1 MHSSTLRRL
10 GKRGI
15 ESAAK
20 ATEAGLQAVGVP
32 SPSALLLLGHMR
44 SGSTLLLHLL
54 MTNPEVSALGE
65 RGVVYASSAD
75 LARLAIAAR
84 IARRSPF
91 RRLRYV
97 ADQVNHN
104 HLTPNSR
111 LLQDPRIRI
120 LFLLRRPE
128 PTIASILELYRA
140 HYPQAWSASQAVDY
154 YVARLGA
161 LMELGEGLF
170 SPACAAL
177 ITYES
182 LTDLPRETL
191 EALRVFLGLEHGFTQ
206 TYATHSFTGT
216 YGDPGPNIVA
226 GRIIHKAPTTEVSLD
241 ASELER
247 ATSAYDQCSSAL
259 ARFALHV

>member
-1 MHSSTLRRL
+1 MKGIRGLR
-10 GKRGI
+10 KRAI
-15 ESAAK
+15 ECAAG
-20 ATEAGLQAVGVP
+20 AAEGSLQAVGVP

-65 RGVVYASSAD
+65 RGAVYASSAD
-75 LARLAIAAR
+75 FARLAIAAR

-97 ADQVNHN
+97 VDQVNHN
-104 HLTPNSR
+104 QLTPNG
-111 LLQDPRIRI
+111 LLLRDPRVRI

-154 YVARLGA
+154 YVQRLRA
-161 LMELGEGLF
+161 LMELGESLV
-170 SPACAAL
+170 SPICAAL
-177 ITYES
+177 ITYEV

-191 EALRVFLGLEHGFTQ
+191 EALRLFLGLEHGFTQ
-206 TYATHSFTGT
+206 TYGTYSFTGK

-226 GRIIHKAPTTEVSLD
+226 GRIIKKTPTTQVPLE

-247 ATSAYDQCSSAL
+247 ATLAYDQCRSAL
-259 ARFALHV
+259 ARFELPV